1 MKKKSIPYKET
12 EYVGRSSRP
21 FDEYNDCA
29 VRALMTVTGASYD
42 DAQHYLS
49 LHCDR
54 RRGRGVNT
62 NRLRERLG
70 LNPFL
75 PKTIL
80 GASFKLIPTG
90 AGRRLN
96 PRKRRE
102 CPTLK
107 MFLADR
113 SKGRY
118 YCLMRGHAFAVID
131 GVVVD
136 EFPLGARC
144 RVDTCWEVIT
154 Q

>member
-1 MKKKSIPYKET
+1 MKESIPYRET

-21 FDEYNDCA
+21 FDERNDCA

-42 DAQHYLS
+42 NAQNYLL

-54 RRGRGVNT
+54 REGKGTNTLRLMSRLDRGVV
-62 NRLRERLG
+62 
-70 LNPFL
+70 
-75 PKTIL
+75 L
-80 GASFKLIPTG
+80 GATFTRVGSI
-90 AGRRLN
+90 AGRRMD
-96 PRKRRE
+96 PSSPKGRRA

-107 MFLADR
+107 MFLAAR
-113 SKGRY
+113 PKGRY